1 MSEDRKI
8 DQLLS
13 DACWSHFKHCRASIS
28 RRRVFALSVVFAAV
42 FGGSSA
48 RATDVEDFYKGRAMP
63 VIVGFGVGGGYDLF
77 GRLLARHMPKYIPG
91 VPKMIP
97 QNMVGAGSLRAA
109 NYLYSVAPKDGSVIG
124 TFARTLPL
132 APLLAKA
139 DYDSRRLTWLG
150 SLSQDVTVCFA
161 WHQSS
166 IKTWNDFISVPSTFG
181 GEGPGAEPDIYALLF
196 KNIFGAK
203 IKLVSGYHG
212 TKDLF
217 LALERQEIDGLCGIS
232 WGTIVSLYPT
242 WLNERK
248 INILVQAGLRTIP
261 ELGSTPSASI
271 LAVDPG
277 QRQILKM
284 IFTSLAMARPFA
296 APPGIPADRQAALVS
311 AFEKMAVD
319 PEFLK
324 EAEKLNLNVELV
336 RSTTIDALL
345 AEAYAT
351 PSDDIRKT
359 IDAISK

>member
-1 MSEDRKI
+1 MIS
-8 DQLLS
+8 LAAFSL
-13 DACWSHFKHCRASIS
+13 ATCRNT
-28 RRRVFALSVVFAAV
+28 FP
-42 FGGSSA
+42 A
-48 RATDVEDFYKGRAMP
+48 R
-63 VIVGFGVGGGYDLF
+63 
-77 GRLLARHMPKYIPG
+77 
-91 VPKMIP
+91 PKMIP
-97 QNMVGAGSLRAA
+97 QNMTGAGSLRAA

-132 APLLAKA
+132 APLLSKA
-139 DYDSRRLTWLG
+139 DYDSQAIYVARQPFPGR
-150 SLSQDVTVCFA
+150 TVCFS

-166 IKTWNDFISVPSTFG
+166 IKTWSDFISVPSTFG

-196 KNIFGAK
+196 KNVFNAK
-203 IKLVSGYHG
+203 LKLVSGYHG

-232 WGTIVSLYPT
+232 WGTLVSLYPT
-242 WLNERK
+242 WLSEKK
-248 INILVQAGLRTIP
+248 INIIVQAGLRTIP
-261 ELGSTPSASI
+261 ELDSTPSASG
-271 LAVDPG
+271 LAAGPE

-284 IFTSLAMARPFA
+284 IFVSLAMARPFA

-311 AFEKMAVD
+311 AFEKMAGD

-351 PSDDIRKT
+351 PSENHTEDY
-359 IDAISK
+359 